1 MLSNYIHKY
10 NFKEDKEMC
19 WSTKKYTKFRKE
31 HEIKYRN
38 FDEMQLE
45 TEEFNL
51 KEQLMEAN
59 YNNNTIYYNIGLAYF
74 AALLV
79 LPQILDEKMVIDP
92 IDLGAVKIIM
102 VGTICI
108 GLFLLLIIRG
118 IFTHIE
124 KCIDKRCRLKLAIL
138 KREKEHRKKNLG

>member
-1 MLSNYIHKY
+1 
-10 NFKEDKEMC
+10 MC

-124 KCIDKRCRLKLAIL
+124 KCIDKRCRLKLEIL

>member
-1 MLSNYIHKY
+1 
-10 NFKEDKEMC
+10 MC

-79 LPQILDEKMVIDP
+79 LPQILDEKGIDP
-92 IDLGAVKIIM
+92 IDLGAVKNNYGGYNLYRIIF
-102 VGTICI
+102 IANN
-108 GLFLLLIIRG
+108 
-118 IFTHIE
+118 
-124 KCIDKRCRLKLAIL
+124 KRNIYTY
-138 KREKEHRKKNLG
+138 